1 MKLSLGISPCPND
14 TYIFDALIHGKVDT
28 EGLTFDVCM
37 TDVEDLNRRA
47 FNRSIQVTKLSFH
60 AFARVAENYSL
71 LNSGSALG
79 RKNGPLLISKE
90 IRNMENIHELRIA
103 IPGKYT
109 TANMLFS
116 IFYPEASNKQEFI
129 FSKIEDALLNNE
141 ADAGVIIHENRF
153 TFEKRGLFK
162 LADLGDLW
170 ESKTGFPIPLGGIVV
185 DNSLPL
191 SVQRIVDRVL
201 KRSVLYAMEYPD
213 SSADFVKMNARELE
227 MDVIRKHID
236 LYVND
241 FTVDLGETGKE
252 AIRLLYKIAG
262 DKQIIPFLPGNY
274 FLEE

>member
-14 TYIFDALIHGKVDT
+14 TFIFDALIHGKVDT

-47 FNRSIQVTKLSFH
+47 FNSSMQVTKLSFH
-60 AFARVAENYSL
+60 AFAWVAENYSL

-79 RKNGPLLISKE
+79 RKNGPLLISKNL
-90 IRNMENIHELRIA
+90 RNTEEIHEMRIA

-116 IFYPEASNKQEFI
+116 IFFPEALNKQEFI
-129 FSKIEDALLNNE
+129 FSDIESALLNNE

-185 DNSLPL
+185 NNSLPL
-191 SVQRIVDRVL
+191 SVQHMVDRVV
-201 KRSVLYAMEYPD
+201 KRSVRYAMEFPD
-213 SSADFVKMNARELE
+213 SSADFVKKNARELE
-227 MDVIRKHID
+227 MDIIRKHID

-241 FTVDLGETGKE
+241 FSVDLGETGKE
-252 AIRLLYKIAG
+252 AIRLLYRIAG
-262 DKQIIPFLPGNY
+262 EKQVIPFHPGNY
-274 FLEE
+274 FLE